1 MSNKSK
7 KCVIPS
13 CEEIILEDA
22 STAVLD
28 NSDAKKVKELFILEP
43 DPYNTVVI
51 QFSAPGAN
59 FLVTA

>member
-1 MSNKSK
+1 M
-7 KCVIPS
+7 IPS